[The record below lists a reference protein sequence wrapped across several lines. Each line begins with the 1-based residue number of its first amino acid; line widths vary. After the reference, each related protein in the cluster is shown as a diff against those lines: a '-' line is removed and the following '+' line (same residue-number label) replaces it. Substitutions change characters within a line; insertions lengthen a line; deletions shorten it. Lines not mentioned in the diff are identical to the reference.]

1 MLPSTTLRKGHS
13 NRNLQQA
20 PHRLHSPSLLLSTG
34 NTKLVKNLVILP
46 SNGPFAVSGT
56 TISPRC
62 AVALLFSLSSPRWS
76 SSPFVLR
83 ALSIAEIDG
92 NRDVSKDEHE
102 GKQYQHHDE
111 WESRYSRVVCGVTQ
125 GGNDPRDAEQPEN
138 DHRDTEVQQVAIRH
152 ALSRLRLTDSYF
164 KSSRIIRLLS
174 AILPTVFPRE
184 SWWTLW
190 DWVHL
195 GPNRSRWATNT

>member
-1 MLPSTTLRKGHS
+1 MRKGHS

-34 NTKLVKNLVILP
+34 STKLVKNLLILP

-62 AVALLFSLSSPRWS
+62 AVALLFSLSSPRS
-76 SSPFVLR
+76 GSSPFVLR
-83 ALSIAEIDG
+83 ALSIVEIHGD
-92 NRDVSKDEHE
+92 RDVSKDKHE
-102 GKQYQHHDE
+102 REQYQNHDE
-111 WESRYSRVVCGVTQ
+111 WESLDGRVVCSVTQ
-125 GGNDPRDAEQPEN
+125 SRNDPRYAEQPEN
-138 DHRDTEVQQVAIRH
+138 DHRDAKVQQIAIRH

-164 KSSRIIRLLS
+164 NSSRIIRFLS
-174 AILPTVFPRE
+174 ATPPTVFLRE

-190 DWVHL
+190 DL
-195 GPNRSRWATNT
+195 NPRPLPCEGSDLPLI